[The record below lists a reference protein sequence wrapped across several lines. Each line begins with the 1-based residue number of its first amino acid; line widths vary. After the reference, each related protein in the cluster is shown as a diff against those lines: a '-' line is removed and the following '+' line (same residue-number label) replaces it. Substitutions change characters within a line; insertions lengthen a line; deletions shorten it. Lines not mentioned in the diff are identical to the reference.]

1 MSFRIEQKFKIDF
14 RQVDKFYNWLNSNNF
29 KVMYTPR
36 FVNSVYFDN
45 QDFSSYKD
53 SEEGVTPRKKIRIR
67 TYVQNFFLGKDYFLE
82 EKINSV
88 EGRFKKSKKVNDV
101 KKIFQRGIHDNFYGL
116 IFPKVNIVYTREYFN
131 KNNLRITVDKN
142 IKNYLISEIK
152 QKTNLFDTNDVVMEI
167 KTNKNYADFHE
178 LKNLTFQNTRF
189 SKYNNALKFMF
200 NQ

>member
-142 IKNYLISEIK
+142 IKNYLINEIK
-152 QKTNLFDTNDVVMEI
+152 QKTNLFNTNDVVMEI
-167 KTNKNYADFHE
+167 KSNKNYADLHE
-178 LKNLTFQNTRF
+178 FKNLTFQNTRF